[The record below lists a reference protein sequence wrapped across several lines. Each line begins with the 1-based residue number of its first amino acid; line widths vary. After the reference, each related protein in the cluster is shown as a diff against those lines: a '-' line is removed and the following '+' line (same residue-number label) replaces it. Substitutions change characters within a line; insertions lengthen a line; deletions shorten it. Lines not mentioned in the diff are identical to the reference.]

1 MSCRDQQSK
10 LNFLVFSLQ
19 MNSCKFCE
27 NIIRYNTM
35 LFSPR
40 RADAVCVHGA
50 VTISH
55 IYICIVG
62 QYTKFNYMYVLHAPF
77 VIENFVFTELK
88 S

>member
-1 MSCRDQQSK
+1 MQC
-10 LNFLVFSLQ
+10 
-19 MNSCKFCE
+19 
-27 NIIRYNTM
+27 
-35 LFSPR
+35 
-40 RADAVCVHGA
+40 VCTGQLH
-50 VTISH
+50 SH